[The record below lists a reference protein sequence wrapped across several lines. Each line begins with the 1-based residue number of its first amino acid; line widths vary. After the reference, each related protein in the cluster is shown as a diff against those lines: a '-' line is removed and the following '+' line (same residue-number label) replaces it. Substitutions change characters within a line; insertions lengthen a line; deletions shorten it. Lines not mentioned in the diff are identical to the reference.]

1 MSYETCCS
9 SSPQMAKQLDN
20 SFVRFSQ
27 HQHAAPLTGL
37 SIAISML
44 LALGVILAI
53 FARAWPLIAL
63 FAFSL
68 LGVIVFAFLSTRA
81 TRKLA
86 AAQDESRIDWE
97 SALPEVQRESL
108 NIEVVELSRI
118 LEVSTEQI
126 SDLQSAYIVAEDL
139 ALRQIQQEEQVPLL
153 RHVSIGDVPF
163 DAVLV
168 KEDMIICAEASF
180 LVAPELRQERI
191 DSMMKKMARVRKVVE
206 EMKIAMN
213 VRLMVILVTQL
224 TFEDEERL
232 RKSLGTKRFAGTPVD
247 VDIRLLDFEALQ
259 RIYVTD

>member
-1 MSYETCCS
+1 M
-9 SSPQMAKQLDN
+9 
-20 SFVRFSQ
+20 
-27 HQHAAPLTGL
+27 APLTGL
-37 SIAISML
+37 SMTIA
-44 LALGVILAI
+44 VIVVVGLVMAVFVRAWPFVAI
-53 FARAWPLIAL
+53 FAIV
-63 FAFSL
+63 L
-68 LGVIVFAFLSTRA
+68 LGLGIYSYLYNRA
-81 TRKLA
+81 TRKLLSA
-86 AAQDESRIDWE
+86 LDESRIDWE
-97 SALPEVQRESL
+97 SALPEIQRESL

-118 LEVSTEQI
+118 LEVRSEQL

-168 KEDMIICAEASF
+168 KQDMIICAEASF

-191 DSMMKKMARVRKVVE
+191 DSMMKKMARVRQVIEQMKV
-206 EMKIAMN
+206 AMN

-224 TFEDEERL
+224 TAEDEDRL

>member
-1 MSYETCCS
+1 
-9 SSPQMAKQLDN
+9 MAKQLDN

-27 HQHAAPLTGL
+27 HEQSSSFVGL
-37 SIAISML
+37 GFSVVFL
-44 LALGVILAI
+44 LVAQGLIMAVYKS
-53 FARAWPLIAL
+53 AW
-63 FAFSL
+63 
-68 LGVIVFAFLSTRA
+68 VFAGIFGLAVIGLFVLLYLIR
-81 TRKLA
+81 RKIRTLE
-86 AAQDESRIDWE
+86 AAQDEARIDWE

-118 LEVSTEQI
+118 LEVSNEQI

-168 KEDMIICAEASF
+168 KQDMIICAEVSF

-191 DSMMKKMARVRKVVE
+191 DSMMRKMALVKQVVLQMKV
-206 EMKIAMN
+206 AMN

>member
-1 MSYETCCS
+1 
-9 SSPQMAKQLDN
+9 MAQQLDN

-27 HQHAAPLTGL
+27 HQRSTPLTGL
-37 SIAISML
+37 SVTIGICLSVGLVM
-44 LALGVILAI
+44 AI
-53 FARAWPLIAL
+53 FWRAWEFVAVFGVSLIGL
-63 FAFSL
+63 CIYS
-68 LGVIVFAFLSTRA
+68 FLTTRT
-81 TRKLA
+81 TRRLV

-118 LEVSTEQI
+118 LEVSSEQI

-153 RHVSIGDVPF
+153 RHVSIGGVPF

-168 KEDMIICAEASF
+168 KQDAIICAEVSF
-180 LVAPELRQERI
+180 LVAPDLRQERI
-191 DSMMKKMARVRKVVE
+191 ESMKRKAGRVKKVIEQMKVA
-206 EMKIAMN
+206 MKA
-213 VRLMVILVTQL
+213 RLMVILVTQL
-224 TFEDEERL
+224 TYEDEERL
-232 RKSLGTKRFAGTPVD
+232 RKSLTSKRFAGTPVD

>member
-1 MSYETCCS
+1 
-9 SSPQMAKQLDN
+9 MAKQLDN

-27 HQHAAPLTGL
+27 HQHAAPLAGL
-37 SIAISML
+37 SITIGIL
-44 LALGVILAI
+44 LAAGLVWSI
-53 FARAWPLIAL
+53 FDRQWPSVAL

-68 LGVIVFAFLSTRA
+68 IGVVVFSFLSTRT

-86 AAQDESRIDWE
+86 AAHDEARIDWE

-118 LEVSTEQI
+118 LEVRNEQI

-153 RHVSIGDVPF
+153 RHVSIGGVPF

-168 KEDMIICAEASF
+168 KQDTIICAEASF

-191 DSMMKKMARVRKVVE
+191 DSMMKKMARVRVVVE
-206 EMKIAMN
+206 DMKVAMKI
-213 VRLMVILVTQL
+213 RLMVILVTQL

-232 RKSLGTKRFAGTPVD
+232 RKSLSTRRFAGTPVD